1 MAAHARELHDVV
13 IVSAARTPIG
23 SFLGSL
29 SSVPAPTLG
38 ATAIRAAVER
48 AGIAPADVGLVE
60 MGCVLQAGTG
70 QAPARQ
76 AAIGAGLPDGVAAMT
91 VNKAC
96 GSGLQTVIDAA
107 RAIALGEVSVAVAG
121 GMESMSLAPH
131 LTAGLRTGHKMG
143 GYELLDSMLHD
154 GLVDPFSG
162 AHMGNHAELC
172 AREHGFSRDDQ
183 DAFAIESYRRAVA
196 AQASGA
202 FDAEITPVTVH
213 GRRGDVEVTRDEEP
227 ARGDASRMPTLRP
240 AFEAGGTVTAGNAST
255 INDGAAA
262 VVVMSA
268 DEADRRGAPVLA
280 RVRGWGVHAQAPEH
294 FTTAPAPAIRNALA
308 HAGVAQADV
317 DLWEINEAFAVVA
330 LANMAL
336 LAIDPDRLNVHG
348 GAVALG
354 HPVGASGTRL
364 LVTLLSAMEQRDAHL
379 GGVSLCIGG
388 GEGIAMIVE
397 RS

>member
-1 MAAHARELHDVV
+1 MTAQARELNDVV
-13 IVSAARTPIG
+13 IVSAARTPMG

-29 SSVPAPTLG
+29 STVPAPQLG
-38 ATAIRAAVER
+38 GTAIRAAVER
-48 AGIAPADVGLVE
+48 AGIAPADVELVD

-76 AAIGAGLPDGVAAMT
+76 AALAAGLPDGVPAMS

-96 GSGLQTVIDAA
+96 GSGLQTVIDVA

-131 LTAGLRTGHKMG
+131 LTQGLRTGHKMG
-143 GYELLDSMLHD
+143 GYELLDSMLFD

-172 AREHGFSRDDQ
+172 ARDHGFSREDQ

-196 AQASGA
+196 AQAAGA
-202 FDAEITPVTVH
+202 FDAEIVVVTVP
-213 GRRGDVEVTRDEEP
+213 GRRGDVVVDRDEEP
-227 ARGDASRMPTLRP
+227 ERGDPSRMLTLRP
-240 AFEAGGTVTAGNAST
+240 AFEADGTVTAGNAST

-262 VVVMSA
+262 VVLMSA
-268 DEADRRGAPVLA
+268 DEAARRGSPVLA
-280 RVRGWGVHAQAPEH
+280 RIRGWGVHAQAPKH
-294 FTTAPAPAIRNALA
+294 FTTAPAPAIRKALA
-308 HAGVAQADV
+308 HAGVDQSDV

-330 LANMAL
+330 LANMKL
-336 LAIDPDRLNVHG
+336 LGIDHDRLNVHG

-364 LVTLLSAMEQRDAHL
+364 LTTLLSTMKQREARF